1 MSLNEKEIVAKI
13 KKEYGSQE
21 ESKVERIIRLNKK
34 VARPAEIIALAVG
47 IIGSLI
53 LGFGMCLAM
62 KIIMDAMALGI
73 VIGCIGIFIISI
85 NYFLYKA
92 ILKRRKKKYGDE
104 ILYLANSI

>member
-34 VARPAEIIALAVG
+34 VARPAEIIAIAVG

-53 LGFGMCLAM
+53 LGFGMCLTM

-73 VIGCIGIFIISI
+73 VIGCIGIFIVSV
-85 NYFLYKA
+85 
-92 ILKRRKKKYGDE
+92 
-104 ILYLANSI
+104 